1 MAIGQRFLKVTKTTN
16 VVSVTGGAGN
26 TTIDIDGANFRAP
39 SQTASS
45 PTVGIKEIYWS
56 GDVTVESATTGTFR
70 FDSGNVSSSGH
81 FILPALE
88 ATDSDEDIKVTLGTG
103 GGTCILVL
111 RKLTGYAGI

>member
-56 GDVTVESATTGTFR
+56 GDVTVESASTGTFR

>member
-1 MAIGQRFLKVTKTTN
+1 MAIGQNFLKVTKTTN
-16 VVSVTGGAGN
+16 VVCVTGGAGN

-70 FDSGNVSSSGH
+70 FDSGNVASSGH

>member
-1 MAIGQRFLKVTKTTN
+1 MAIGQNFLKVTKTTN
-16 VVSVTGGAGN
+16 VVCVTGGAGN

-56 GDVTVESATTGTFR
+56 GDVTVESASTGTFR
-70 FDSGNVSSSGH
+70 FDSGNVSSSGQ
-81 FILPALE
+81 FILTALE

>member
-1 MAIGQRFLKVTKTTN
+1 MAIGQNFLKVTKTTN
-16 VVSVTGGAGN
+16 VVCVTGGAGN
-26 TTIDIDGANFRAP
+26 TTIDIAGANFRAH

-56 GDVTVESATTGTFR
+56 GDVTVESASTGTFR

>member
-1 MAIGQRFLKVTKTTN
+1 MAIGQNFLKVTKTTN
-16 VVSVTGGAGN
+16 VVCVTGGAGN
-26 TTIDIDGANFRAP
+26 TTIDIDGANFRAS

-56 GDVTVESATTGTFR
+56 GDVTVESASTGTFR

>member
-45 PTVGIKEIYWS
+45 PTVGIKEIFWS

>member
-1 MAIGQRFLKVTKTTN
+1 MQA
-16 VVSVTGGAGN
+16 N

-56 GDVTVESATTGTFR
+56 GDVTVESASTGTFR